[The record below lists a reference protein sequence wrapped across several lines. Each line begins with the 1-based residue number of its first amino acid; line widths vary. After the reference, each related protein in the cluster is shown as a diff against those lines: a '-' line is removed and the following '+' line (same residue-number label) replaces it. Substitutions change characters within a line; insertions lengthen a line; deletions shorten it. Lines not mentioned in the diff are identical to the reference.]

1 MKFSKKDGP
10 NGKNSKNMM
19 FWGSKDHLST
29 DLQQKTKP
37 FLKRNNILSKTLKSI
52 KPKFKN
58 QIFSLPAKKTKI
70 FMTKKS
76 RSSKNNC
83 FKEDQ
88 DTQEADGLKM
98 VNLKEAEQE
107 IASMEVETK
116 TIKTE
121 VVKLIILTEDSTKT
135 IETIVAVEETL
146 QIAVISQTGTE
157 AIIHKE
163 GISIAETETSEET
176 RIVKISVIVKTRI
189 DRISEETIT
198 GTLITEERTD
208 FSRKKTEKMS
218 QELKNK
224 KTFHTRFQ
232 RNQSQDQNLDLIRA
246 EADLTKPM
254 NRCKLHLI
262 PQTFQ

>member
-1 MKFSKKDGP
+1 M
-10 NGKNSKNMM
+10 
-19 FWGSKDHLST
+19 
-29 DLQQKTKP
+29 
-37 FLKRNNILSKTLKSI
+37 
-52 KPKFKN
+52 
-58 QIFSLPAKKTKI
+58 
-70 FMTKKS
+70 
-76 RSSKNNC
+76 
-83 FKEDQ
+83 
-88 DTQEADGLKM
+88 
-98 VNLKEAEQE
+98 
-107 IASMEVETK
+107 
-116 TIKTE
+116 
-121 VVKLIILTEDSTKT
+121 
-135 IETIVAVEETL
+135 AVEETL

-224 KTFHTRFQ
+224 RTFHTRFQ